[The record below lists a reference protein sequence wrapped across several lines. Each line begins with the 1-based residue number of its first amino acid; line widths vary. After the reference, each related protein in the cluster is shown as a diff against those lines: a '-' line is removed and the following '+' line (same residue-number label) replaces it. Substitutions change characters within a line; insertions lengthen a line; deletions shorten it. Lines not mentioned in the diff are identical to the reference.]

1 VTKADIVDRI
11 AQATGIT
18 KAETAVVVDKFMGT
32 VIDAIGRGERIEI
45 RGFGTFKVMKRAPRT
60 GRNPKTGEVVKIPQR
75 DMPVF
80 KPSKEL
86 RARVHANK

>member
-1 VTKADIVDRI
+1 MTKADIVDCI

-18 KAETAVVVDKFMGT
+18 KAETAVVVDKLIGT
-32 VIDAIGRGERIEI
+32 VIDAISRGERIEI

-60 GRNPKTGEVVKIPQR
+60 GRNPKTGAVVKIPQR

-80 KPSKEL
+80 KPSREL
-86 RARVHANK
+86 RARVHAK